1 MKILVIH
8 KKYLILLLSILLL
21 ASCQT
26 NDNSFSKSDVLSAQK
41 VIGLDMSE
49 EVLDTVYAYLIDN
62 KEGYDSL
69 RAYPIDNNVQ
79 PPLYF
84 DPRPIG
90 FQYPDFDESIEIDI
104 DLDTEM
110 PDNPEDLA
118 FYPVT
123 KLAGLIKSQKISSE
137 ELTGFFLD
145 RLKKY
150 NDTLE
155 CVITFTEDYALAQ
168 AKKADE
174 LLANGTYLGPLH
186 GIPYG
191 VKDLFAFKGYNT
203 TWGAEPYKDQR
214 IDQTATV
221 IQKLE
226 DAGAVLIAKLVSGAL
241 ARGDI
246 WFGGKTKNPWD
257 LEQGASG
264 SSAGSGSA
272 MSAGLVGFSIGTET
286 LGSIV
291 SPANRN
297 GVTGLRPTYGRVS
310 KSGVMSLSWSM
321 DKVGPLCR
329 TAEDCALVLNTIYG
343 YDKNDASTVDI
354 TLGANPKPLKDY
366 KIAYLKADIDKDTTD
381 AKGNN
386 LKALEVFIS
395 MGFTLD
401 SIELPKDIP
410 YDGLDVILRAEAGAF
425 FDDLVRSG
433 DVDKMVQ
440 QSQKSRANSLRQAR
454 FIPAVEYIQA
464 NRHRSVLIE
473 KFHKLMAEYDVLI
486 APTFGGKQLFLTN
499 LTGHP
504 SICLPN
510 GFDKKGRPTS
520 ITLVG
525 NLYDESSII
534 NLAIAFQDAT
544 EHEEKFPPMFSK

>member
-1 MKILVIH
+1 MKCCLPKTIHFLLGLVI
-8 KKYLILLLSILLL
+8 LSLS
-21 ASCQT
+21 SCNT
-26 NDNSFSKSDVLSAQK
+26 DDKPFSKSDALDAQK
-41 VIGLDMSE
+41 IIGLNMTPA
-49 EVLDTVYAYLIDN
+49 VMDTVYNYLLDN
-62 KEGYDSL
+62 REGYDSL
-69 RAYPIDNNVQ
+69 RAYPIDISVQ

-90 FQYPDFDESIEIDI
+90 FQYPDFNSSIEINI
-104 DLDTEM
+104 DLDAQL
-110 PDNPEDLA
+110 PDNPVDLA

-123 KLAGLIKSQKISSE
+123 KLAGLIKTEQISSL
-137 ELTGFFLD
+137 ELTKFYLS
-145 RLKKY
+145 RLRKY
-150 NDTLE
+150 NDTLA
-155 CVITFTEDYALAQ
+155 CVISFTEAYALKQ
-168 AKKADE
+168 AIKADE

-191 VKDLFAFKGYNT
+191 IKDLFAFKGYPT
-203 TWGAEPYKDQR
+203 TWGAEPYKNQSL
-214 IDQTATV
+214 DQTATV
-221 IQKLE
+221 IQRLE

-241 ARGDI
+241 ARGDV

-310 KSGVMSLSWSM
+310 KSGVMSLSWTM

-329 TAEDCALVLNTIYG
+329 TAEDCALVLKAIYG
-343 YDKNDASTVDI
+343 YDPKDASTADI
-354 TLGANPKPLKDY
+354 LLGANPKPLKDY
-366 KIAYLKADIDKDTTD
+366 RLAYLKADIDKDTTD
-381 AKGNN
+381 AKENN
-386 LKALEVFIS
+386 LLALDIFTK
-395 MGFTLD
+395 MGYTLD
-401 SIELPKDIP
+401 SITLPKDIP
-410 YDGLDVILRAEAGAF
+410 WDGFDVILRAEAGAF
-425 FDDLVRSG
+425 FDELVRSG
-433 DVDKMVQ
+433 EVDKMVQ
-440 QSQKSRANSLRQAR
+440 QGRRSRANSLRQAR

-464 NRHRSVLIE
+464 NRHRSILIE
-473 KFHKLMAEYDVLI
+473 RFHRLISEYDVII

-510 GFDKKGRPTS
+510 GFDEKGNGWS
-520 ITLVG
+520 W
-525 NLYDESSII
+525 
-534 NLAIAFQDAT
+534 
-544 EHEEKFPPMFSK
+544 